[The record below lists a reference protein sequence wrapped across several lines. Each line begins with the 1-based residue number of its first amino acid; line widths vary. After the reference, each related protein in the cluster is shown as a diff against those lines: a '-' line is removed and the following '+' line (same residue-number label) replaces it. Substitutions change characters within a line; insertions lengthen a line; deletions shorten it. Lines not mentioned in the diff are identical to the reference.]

1 MKKVKRRLLRV
12 IAGAVLFA
20 VAFALDKTGALTAY
34 WRLFGYIPAYLVI
47 GGDVLWKAV
56 RNIFRG
62 KVFDENFLMS
72 LATVGAFCTAEYGEA
87 VAVMLFYQVGEL
99 FQAYAVG
106 RSRRS
111 ISELMD
117 IRPDYANI
125 MRDGQLV
132 QVEPDAVQ
140 VGDVIVVKSGERVP
154 LDGIILSGQ
163 SSIDTSAMTGE
174 SMPREVIPGDGVF
187 SGGINLNGMLTIK
200 VTKEFGQSTVAKV
213 LELVENASEQKAS
226 AENFITRFARIYTP
240 TVVIGAVL
248 LSVIPSLVTGAW
260 AEWIHRALTFL
271 VISCPCALVISVPL
285 SFFGGI
291 GGASK
296 AGVLVKGGNYLE
308 ALAKA
313 EIVVMDKTGTLTKG
327 TFEVQQVED
336 EQLLEISALA
346 EYYCDHP
353 IAASIKR
360 AYGKTPDLSRI
371 QQSEV
376 LAGYG
381 VRAIVDGH
389 EIYAGNQKLMKKLG
403 QDVLAMTG
411 TNVYVVSDG
420 IYRGC
425 IRIADT
431 VKPTAAA
438 AIQALRRCGVK
449 RTVMLTGDSDNIG
462 REVASELGIDE
473 VYTQL
478 LPADKV
484 EKTEELFST
493 LTGGKLIF
501 VGDGINDAPVIA
513 RADVGVAMGGL
524 GSDAAIEAA
533 DVVIMND
540 DPSKLAQAIGIA
552 RRTLRIVRQN
562 IVFALA
568 VKALVLLLGATGIV
582 GLWAAVFADV
592 GVAVLAILNAMR
604 ALKVKG

>member
-20 VAFALDKTGALTAY
+20 VAFALDRTGVLTAY

-125 MRDGQLV
+125 MRDGRLV

-140 VGDVIVVKSGERVP
+140 VGDVIVVKGGERVP
-154 LDGIILSGQ
+154 LDGIVLSGQ

-174 SMPREVIPGDGVF
+174 SMPREVVPGDGVF

-240 TVVIGAVL
+240 AVVIGAVL

-308 ALAKA
+308 ALARA

-336 EQLLEISALA
+336 EKLLEISALA

-389 EIYAGNQKLMKKLG
+389 EIYAGNQKLMRKLG
-403 QDVLAMTG
+403 QDVPAVTG

-420 IYRGC
+420 IYLGC

-449 RTVMLTGDSDNIG
+449 RTVMLTGDSDDIG

-493 LTGGKLIF
+493 LNGGKLIF

>member
-449 RTVMLTGDSDNIG
+449 RTVMLTGDSDDIG